1 MVKGSPTAH
10 RPTPMKHALRALL
23 NAPEFTLVA
32 AAIVAIGVGANTAVF
47 SVVDATLLRPLP
59 FKDSARLFMLSG
71 VNAKRAMNGAS
82 FSYPQYVELVSRDRM
97 LSGLAA
103 VAPERF
109 NATDGERPE
118 QLPGARV
125 SSSFFDVLDLDAAAG
140 RTFAAAEDTAGA
152 PPPAVIGRGYLGPRL
167 RGPAGAPRGP
177 PAPHRAPHTP
187 LPAPRPPP
195 PPPPG
200 KHGVR

>member
-1 MVKGSPTAH
+1 
-10 RPTPMKHALRALL
+10 MKHALRALL

-140 RTFAAAEDTAGA
+140 RTFTKADDTAGA
-152 PPPAVIGRGYLGPRL
+152 PRVAIIGRPYWARRFGGRASAVGATLTL
-167 RGPAGAPRGP
+167 NGAPYTIVG
-177 PAPHRAPHTP
+177 ALGTD
-187 LPAPRPPP
+187 LPPP
-195 PPPPG
+195 FED
-200 KHGVR
+200 VD